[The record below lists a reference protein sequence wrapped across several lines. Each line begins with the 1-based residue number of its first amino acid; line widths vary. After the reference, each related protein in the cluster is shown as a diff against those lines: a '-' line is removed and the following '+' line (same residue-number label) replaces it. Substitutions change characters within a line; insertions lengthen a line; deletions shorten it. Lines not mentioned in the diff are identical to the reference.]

1 MIEWKAKIEIKQ
13 LEEDTKRIVTSAET
27 IRDSFVAAAEAT
39 SSAFGG
45 LAEVGGAHFY
55 EYLKELQR
63 QLTIQENLAA
73 AQIAFIGEQTEY
85 FRLRNEAIR
94 RGQATSQVNVAVEGD
109 MEGWL
114 AGLVESLFKDIF
126 VKASAEGFNVLAEG

>member
-1 MIEWKAKIEIKQ
+1 M
-13 LEEDTKRIVTSAET
+13 
-27 IRDSFVAAAEAT
+27 
-39 SSAFGG
+39 
-45 LAEVGGAHFY
+45 AEVGGAHFY

>member
-27 IRDSFVAAAEAT
+27 IRDSFVAAADAT
-39 SSAFGG
+39 AAAFGG
-45 LAEVGGAHFY
+45 IGEVSSLHFY
-55 EYLKELQR
+55 EYMEALER
-63 QLTIQENLAA
+63 QLSIQESLAA